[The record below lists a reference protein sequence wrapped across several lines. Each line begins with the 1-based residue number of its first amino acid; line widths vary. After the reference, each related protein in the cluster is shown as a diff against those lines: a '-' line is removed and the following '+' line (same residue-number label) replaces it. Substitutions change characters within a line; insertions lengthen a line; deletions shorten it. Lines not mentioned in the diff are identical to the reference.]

1 MSDQQ
6 RKPVRHVT
14 QEKRRNSGEIQLS
27 CKAIFDSAV
36 RNYERKLSGKRKMLI
51 AFQDGISDLRSKGA
65 SYRDIAQILAQ
76 VGVQVSH
83 DTVARFCRSVMTKTP
98 CSQKHRQK
106 PVSSSDAPIATA
118 SVQPCRVPDEAIDA
132 PQNTAPKAPV
142 KSRGPRIADP
152 KNL

>member
-14 QEKRRNSGEIQLS
+14 QEERRNSREMQLS

-76 VGVQVSH
+76 AGVQVSH
-83 DTVARFCRSVMTKTP
+83 DTVARFCRSVITKTP
-98 CSQKHRQK
+98 RSQKRRRK
-106 PVSSSDAPIATA
+106 LTSSSDAPNATA
-118 SVQPCRVPDEAIDA
+118 SVQPFRVPDKAIDA
-132 PQNTAPKAPV
+132 PPKAVPKAPI

>member
-6 RKPVRHVT
+6 STPVRRMTQDERTSGREVT
-14 QEKRRNSGEIQLS
+14 LS

-36 RNYERKLSGKRKMLI
+36 RNFERKLSDKRKMLV
-51 AFQDGISDLRSKGA
+51 ALQDGIFDLRLKGA
-65 SYRDIAQILAQ
+65 SYRDIARILGQ

-98 CSQKHRQK
+98 RPQKNRQRRVK
-106 PVSSSDAPIATA
+106 SSDGPVEAT
-118 SVQPCRVPDEAIDA
+118 STQPCRTPDATIDA
-132 PQNTAPKAPV
+132 VNDATSKALV

-152 KNL
+152 RNL